1 MSRRAA
7 RTVGRRVGSGAVMVK
22 VRAARL
28 LPRYGTD
35 HDHFNTLVWTEAGVL
50 VDESLEA
57 VAAAV
62 RSRKGAS
69 ALCSGCHQPAPGYD
83 QLAERRFEFI
93 PLWGIL
99 RLPAVHDAA
108 CRLPALR
115 RRHRRRGSVCRLC
128 NCERVSTSNN
138 EPTSVP
144 SIVAQQRD
152 DKTRTNGYKAAKL
165 GFPSNHIEIC
175 EYDKQVAAN

>member
-1 MSRRAA
+1 
-7 RTVGRRVGSGAVMVK
+7 MVK

-62 RSRKGAS
+62 RPRKGAS

-83 QLAERRFEFI
+83 QLAERRFESI
-93 PLWGIL
+93 PLWGDSLSSCCTRCGVSI
-99 RLPAVHDAA
+99 AGSAA
-108 CRLPALR
+108 
-115 RRHRRRGSVCRLC
+115 
-128 NCERVSTSNN
+128 
-138 EPTSVP
+138 P
-144 SIVAQQRD
+144 SSSKRFGVQ
-152 DKTRTNGYKAAKL
+152 T
-165 GFPSNHIEIC
+165 
-175 EYDKQVAAN
+175 V